1 MRVASLQSG
10 SRIFY
15 LYSALFACTLR
26 YLPCTLR
33 RAAIFSHGHTVKK
46 TRTTQPEPVGAIG
59 SPRRRRRRAIQYVV
73 VLIGCV
79 IIVDALVGEKGLVA
93 MRKARQQYQALE
105 TALAA
110 EKAENDR
117 RREEARRLRE
127 DPSAIEDLA
136 RRELGL
142 IKPGEKLFILK
153 DVPPPAAKN

>member
-1 MRVASLQSG
+1 
-10 SRIFY
+10 
-15 LYSALFACTLR
+15 
-26 YLPCTLR
+26 
-33 RAAIFSHGHTVKK
+33 VKK
-46 TRTTQPEPVGAIG
+46 TRTTQPEPVGAVG
-59 SPRRRRRRAIQYVV
+59 SPRRRRRAIQYVV

-110 EKAENDR
+110 EKAANDR

-153 DVPPPAAKN
+153 DAPPPAPTN